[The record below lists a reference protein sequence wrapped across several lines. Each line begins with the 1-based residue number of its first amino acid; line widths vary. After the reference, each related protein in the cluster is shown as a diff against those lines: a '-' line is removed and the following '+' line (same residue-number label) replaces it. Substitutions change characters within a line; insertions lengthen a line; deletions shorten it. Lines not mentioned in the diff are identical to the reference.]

1 MGGEVPAPGRGLS
14 RRAFMERAGGVA
26 LGAALAQ
33 LPFALDARGLL
44 PVAQAQSANLVEDT
58 FNGLLAFTFPGN
70 DEYSR
75 HQGDSTSREGGVA
88 SGAAPVLI
96 ANLDRYV
103 HASVLGAFGESVP
116 ASGGVAALLNHYAE
130 QANPLA
136 AGPFPSH
143 FARLRMPEKA
153 DVFRRWEAD
162 PSWGESSMR
171 AVAGVIVGYATF
183 LSWSEAGVYD
193 AARRAPARRPVGWRA
208 SRYDGPAEGRPELKG
223 YYKGRRKVRR

>member
-1 MGGEVPAPGRGLS
+1 VGLS

-44 PVAQAQSANLVEDT
+44 PVARAQSANLVEDT
-58 FNGLLAFTFPGN
+58 FNALLAFTSPGN

-75 HQGDSTSREGGVA
+75 HQGDATQRDGGVA
-88 SGAAPVLI
+88 SGASRVLI

-116 ASGGVAALLNHYAE
+116 ASSGVAALLNHYAA

-136 AGPFPSH
+136 TGPFPSH
-143 FARLRMPEKA
+143 FARLSMAEKA

-171 AVAGVIVGYATF
+171 AVVGVLIGYSTF

-193 AARRAPARRPVGWRA
+193 PARRVPARRPVGWEN
-208 SRYDGPAEGRPELKG
+208 SGYDGPAEGRPELKG